1 MAFTLYMNH
10 IPVLLNEVIEYLDPK
25 PGENFID
32 ATLGDGGHAKE
43 ILKRTAPDGKLLGI
57 DKDIN
62 SIKIAEENLKEFK
75 DRVSIVHGNFL
86 DIKKIAEDNPQ
97 IGNISGVLAD
107 LGLSSRQIEESGRGF
122 SFQRDEPLVMSMVW
136 PLKEGR
142 KIALQIINEASAR
155 ELEKIFKEYG
165 EERLARPIAERIV
178 QIRKEKKIERTPEL
192 ADVAI
197 GAYKKFFGNKTWY
210 VHPATKIFMALRIA
224 VNEELADLEKF
235 LPDAMSVLPEKGKLA
250 VITFHSLEDR
260 IVKNFFRRE
269 SRGCIC
275 DKDQME
281 CVCGHERSLKII
293 TKRPTIAS
301 ADEMEKNPRSR
312 SAKLRV
318 AEKLPKTSEF

>member
-1 MAFTLYMNH
+1 MVH
-10 IPVLLNEVIEYLDPK
+10 IPVLLNEVLQYLDPK
-25 PGENFID
+25 SGESFID

-57 DKDIN
+57 DKDAN
-62 SIKIAEENLKEFK
+62 SIKAAEDNLKEFK
-75 DRVSIVHGNFL
+75 DRVFIVHGNFL
-86 DIKKIAEDNPQ
+86 DIKKIVEDNPQ
-97 IGNISGVLAD
+97 IGKISGVLAD

-136 PLKEGR
+136 PLEEGR
-142 KIALQIINEASAR
+142 KIALQIINDSSAR

-178 QIRKEKKIERTPEL
+178 YLREGKKIERTGEL
-192 ADVAI
+192 ADIAVNV
-197 GAYKKFFGNKTWY
+197 YKKYFGNKTWH

-224 VNEELADLEKF
+224 VNEELGDLEKF
-235 LPDAMSVLPEKGKLA
+235 LPDAVSVLAEKGRLG

-260 IVKNFFRRE
+260 IAKNFFRQE

-281 CVCGHERSLKII
+281 CVCGHERSIKII
-293 TKRPTIAS
+293 TKRPIS
-301 ADEMEKNPRSR
+301 ATMEEIEQNPRAR

-318 AEKLPKTSEF
+318 VEKIANSND

>member
-1 MAFTLYMNH
+1 MNYESRVMKH
-10 IPVLLNEVIEYLDPK
+10 TPVLLNEVIEYLEPK
-25 PGENFID
+25 AGENFID

-62 SIKIAEENLKEFK
+62 SIKIAEENLAEFRG
-75 DRVSIVHGNFL
+75 RVFIIHGNFL
-86 DIKKIAEDNPQ
+86 DIKKIAADNPQ
-97 IGNISGVLAD
+97 AGKISGVLAD

-122 SFQRDEPLVMSMVW
+122 SFQRDEPLIMSMVW

-155 ELEKIFKEYG
+155 ELEKIFKDYG

-178 QIRKEKKIERTPEL
+178 YVRESKRIERTLEL
-192 ADVAI
+192 ADIAVNV
-197 GAYKKFFGNKTWY
+197 YKKFFGNKTWH

-224 VNEELADLEKF
+224 VNEELSDLENF
-235 LPDAMSVLPEKGKLA
+235 LPDALSVLAEKGRLG
-250 VITFHSLEDR
+250 VISFHSLEDR

-269 SRGCIC
+269 SRGCVC

-281 CVCGHERSLKII
+281 CVCGHARSLKII
-293 TKRPTIAS
+293 TKRPAGAS

-318 AEKLPKTSEF
+318 AEKLSDY